1 MNQII
6 ITPSYTNHIEKV
18 ENKNKKNLLLLQFF
32 IVLSILIFVCI
43 YYMFFRYDLYA
54 SEKISQKIIDNYNIT
69 SLYKNNTD
77 YTAKRTNQEI
87 YDFSDSST
95 NTIGIIEIK
104 KLNITYPILSDLN
117 KDLLKI
123 SPCRFY
129 GPNPNEIGNLCIA
142 AHNYKNDT
150 FFSKLKTL
158 VNGDIITIYDKQ
170 QNSIDYVVYNVYTTT
185 ANDLECINQN
195 THNRRVVTLITCDSI
210 DNHYRTI
217 VKAREF

>member
-54 SEKISQKIIDNYNIT
+54 SEKISKKIIDNYNIT
-69 SLYKNNTD
+69 SLYENNTD
-77 YTAKRTNQEI
+77 YTAKRTNQKI

-142 AHNYKNDT
+142 AHNYKNET

-158 VNGDIITIYDKQ
+158 I
-170 QNSIDYVVYNVYTTT
+170 
-185 ANDLECINQN
+185 
-195 THNRRVVTLITCDSI
+195 
-210 DNHYRTI
+210 
-217 VKAREF
+217 